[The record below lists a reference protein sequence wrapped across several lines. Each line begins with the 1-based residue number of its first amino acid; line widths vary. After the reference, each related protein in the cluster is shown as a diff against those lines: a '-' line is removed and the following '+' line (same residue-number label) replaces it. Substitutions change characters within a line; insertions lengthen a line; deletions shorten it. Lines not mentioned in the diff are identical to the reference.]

1 MATYIALL
9 KWTPQGLQDVKHSPS
24 RLDAARKSLE
34 AAGRCSWVESRY
46 GKAPIPWKSP

>member
-9 KWTPQGLQDVKHSPS
+9 KWTPQGLQSLKHSPS

-34 AAGRCSWVESRY
+34 AAGVKMLPDTTNE
-46 GKAPIPWKSP
+46 